1 MSDNNKTLTVS
12 VPDIGDFDAVDVI
25 EVLVKPGDQ
34 VNREDALITLESDK
48 ATMEIPAP
56 AAGTVKRVLIAEGDS
71 VTQGDAVVE
80 LETGETEAAT
90 KAPVSAEDNK
100 TPQSTVAAPTTGE
113 ANPPPAKQPV
123 TAPAPPRK
131 APPVPFEANVR
142 KPGKLAHASPAVR
155 KFARELGVD
164 IAQVPG
170 SGPKGRITREDV
182 QRYVKGIM
190 HTGASAVTGSGDGLP
205 KMPEVD
211 FSQFGPI
218 EIKPLSRIQKLSGKN
233 LWRNWVRI
241 PHVTQFE
248 DADITEL
255 ERFRQTHKHEAK
267 AQGFNLTPLAFL
279 VKAVTRALQQFPAF
293 NASLD
298 AAGENLIVKN
308 YYHIG
313 VAVDTPDGLVVPVIR
328 DADKKGIFA
337 IAREL
342 ADISQ
347 RAREKKLKTSELQG
361 GTFSISSLGGIGG
374 TAFTPIINA
383 PEVAIL
389 GVSRH
394 RMQPVWN
401 GEEFQP
407 RLILPLSLSYD
418 HRVIDGAAAA
428 RFSVYLAE
436 VLADMKKILL

>member
-1 MSDNNKTLTVS
+1 MSADKNTLTVV

-25 EVLVKPGDQ
+25 EVLAKPGDT
-34 VNREDALITLESDK
+34 VAAEDPLITLESDK
-48 ATMEIPAP
+48 ATMEIPSP
-56 AAGTVKRVLIAEGDS
+56 VDGTVKEVLVAEGNSVSEGSPVMVLEPNDTLGANRDQTNDTDEPKTTRHDDKKDS
-71 VTQGDAVVE
+71 
-80 LETGETEAAT
+80 
-90 KAPVSAEDNK
+90 
-100 TPQSTVAAPTTGE
+100 
-113 ANPPPAKQPV
+113 PPAADLPS
-123 TAPAPPRK
+123 TPAPPMPAAPRK
-131 APPVPFEANVR
+131 SPPVPFDPYVR
-142 KPGKLAHASPAVR
+142 KPGAVAHASPAVR

-170 SGPKGRITREDV
+170 SGPRGRITREDV
-182 QRYVKGIM
+182 QRYVKSIM
-190 HTGASAVTGSGDGLP
+190 HSGASPVTTGGEGLP
-205 KMPEVD
+205 RLPEVD
-211 FSQFGPI
+211 FSQFGPV
-218 EIKPLSRIQKLSGKN
+218 ETKPLSRIQKLSGKN

-255 ERFRQTHKHEAK
+255 ERFRQAHKGEAK
-267 AQGFNLTPLAFL
+267 SQGFNLTPLAFL
-279 VKAVTRALQQFPAF
+279 VKAVTRALKRFPTF

-298 AAGENLIVKN
+298 AAGENLVIKD

-328 DADKKGIFA
+328 DADQMGIFD
-337 IAREL
+337 IARSL

-347 RAREKKLKTSELQG
+347 RAREKKLKASEMQG

-401 GEEFQP
+401 GEEFSP

-418 HRVIDGAAAA
+418 HRVIDGAEAA
-428 RFSVYLAE
+428 RFCVYLADI
-436 VLADMKKILL
+436 LADMKKILL

>member
-170 SGPKGRITREDV
+170 TGPKGRITREDV
-182 QRYVKGIM
+182 Q
-190 HTGASAVTGSGDGLP
+190 HGLP

-255 ERFRQTHKHEAK
+255 ERFRQAW
-267 AQGFNLTPLAFL
+267 
-279 VKAVTRALQQFPAF
+279 
-293 NASLD
+293 NAS
-298 AAGENLIVKN
+298 ARPTSTK
-308 YYHIG
+308 
-313 VAVDTPDGLVVPVIR
+313 PRPR
-328 DADKKGIFA
+328 D
-337 IAREL
+337 
-342 ADISQ
+342 S
-347 RAREKKLKTSELQG
+347 T
-361 GTFSISSLGGIGG
+361 
-374 TAFTPIINA
+374 
-383 PEVAIL
+383 
-389 GVSRH
+389 
-394 RMQPVWN
+394 
-401 GEEFQP
+401 
-407 RLILPLSLSYD
+407 
-418 HRVIDGAAAA
+418 
-428 RFSVYLAE
+428 
-436 VLADMKKILL
+436 